1 MANGVANDQVANA
14 AGAIVSAGAAGWFAQ
29 AGEIAVQLLG
39 VPLPVVLAA
48 IAGAFL
54 ARTYQEP
61 CSYISA
67 LGRSFGWVVF
77 GCAGAQAAVAITS
90 TASETFKVPVGA
102 LAFIALLISGLAPKL
117 WPVLVEQAP
126 IVLRRVLRLV
136 GGSSAKP

>member
-1 MANGVANDQVANA
+1 MANGIANDQAVNA
-14 AGAIVSAGAAGWFAQ
+14 AGAIASAGAAGWFSQ

-61 CSYISA
+61 CSYLSA
-67 LGRSFGWVVF
+67 LGRSVGWIVF
-77 GCAGAQAAVAITS
+77 GCAGAQAAVAVTS
-90 TASETFKVPVGA
+90 AATESFKIPVGA
-102 LAFIALLISGLAPKL
+102 LAFLALLISGLAPKL

-126 IVLRRVLRLV
+126 IVLRRVLRMI